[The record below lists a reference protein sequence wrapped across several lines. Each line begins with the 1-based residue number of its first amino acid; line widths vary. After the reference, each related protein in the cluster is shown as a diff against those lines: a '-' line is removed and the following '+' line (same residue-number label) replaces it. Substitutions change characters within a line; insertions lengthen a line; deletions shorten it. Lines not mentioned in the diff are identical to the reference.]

1 MVASWRSL
9 FINFAEAPRIRF
21 GPSIKIT
28 PSWCRRGKRA
38 QQTRPFWGKRPIWL
52 VWPTWDAAFLG
63 FGGVFPTFLSFK
75 VKQIDVK
82 CGTQAPLAQIGAGNT
97 AQAPFWSSWWT
108 LGNGK
113 VNEIY
118 QYPDAVVHGGWFSYN
133 VVFQDDKNESQC
145 LV

>member
-1 MVASWRSL
+1 MMVVIHKLCRGSEDQVWSL
-9 FINFAEAPRIRF
+9 YQNYPELMQAREKGTTDPTILGEKTYLVGLANMGCGIF
-21 GPSIKIT
+21 G
-28 PSWCRRGKRA
+28 
-38 QQTRPFWGKRPIWL
+38 IW
-52 VWPTWDAAFLG
+52 
-63 FGGVFPTFLSFK
+63 GVFPTFLSFK

-118 QYPDAVVHGGWFSYN
+118 QYPDAAVHGGWFSYN